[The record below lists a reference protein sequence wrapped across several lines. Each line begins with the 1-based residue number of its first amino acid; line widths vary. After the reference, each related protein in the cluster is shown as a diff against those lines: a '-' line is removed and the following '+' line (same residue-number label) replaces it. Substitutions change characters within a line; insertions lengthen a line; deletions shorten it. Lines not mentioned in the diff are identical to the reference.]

1 MTPVF
6 PEWAKKDIP
15 ATETLELVNDAV
27 KVVFY
32 EGTSE
37 ESGNS
42 LVQNEIYIKHEGKWI
57 KVKEKT
63 EELGYLMLDAS
74 DSQYVGVESE
84 IVSNLQTFELG
95 GKTVSMATKNFYKS
109 GNSTW
114 FIPSGMELVND
125 DTVKLIFAHNQKADV
140 EVLFSLP
147 EDAQEPK
154 VTLNASFHHD
164 GAYSFLLSSG
174 DAVEYDAFERV
185 TAPLLYVKKAFPKG
199 IGSVTAECYM
209 FTPMSTFTYSDTQV
223 GTKRTSGLVVDPEEI
238 TMEDNYSYPDTS
250 KFGFTFQ
257 TTDGKYRNQLVAPM
271 FGTEHC
277 KFKAGETASISFR
290 IVNRLEDWFDTYQY
304 ITQNM

>member
-1 MTPVF
+1 M
-6 PEWAKKDIP
+6 
-15 ATETLELVNDAV
+15 
-27 KVVFY
+27 
-32 EGTSE
+32 
-37 ESGNS
+37 
-42 LVQNEIYIKHEGKWI
+42 
-57 KVKEKT
+57 
-63 EELGYLMLDAS
+63 
-74 DSQYVGVESE
+74 
-84 IVSNLQTFELG
+84 
-95 GKTVSMATKNFYKS
+95 
-109 GNSTW
+109 
-114 FIPSGMELVND
+114 
-125 DTVKLIFAHNQKADV
+125 
-140 EVLFSLP
+140 
-147 EDAQEPK
+147 
-154 VTLNASFHHD
+154 
-164 GAYSFLLSSG
+164 
-174 DAVEYDAFERV
+174 EYDAFERV

-304 ITQNM
+304 ITQNMYNLSDVRTNWNSSINEAIYNATDLMMYDDYGGWDEVQKKHFTDGGIFDQIYER